1 MTVFRRAGAALL
13 AFFVFINCG
22 AVRTKAEKSDG
33 VELTFGL
40 WSQTRG
46 VFCLPLYI
54 SADADVDVCIA
65 VVVTLPEGC
74 EIVGVE
80 AILWGRAAASAFLT
94 VKNRA
99 VALVDLP
106 RSAQGKRT
114 AVLPLRFTAKGGASG
129 RATASAVAPAFGG
142 CAAAARGEGEIIPLT
157 VAGAERKLS
166 LPP

>member
-1 MTVFRRAGAALL
+1 MTFFRRMGAVLL
-13 AFFVFINCG
+13 AFLVLINCC
-22 AVRTKAEKSDG
+22 AVRARAEKSDG

-54 SADADVDVCIA
+54 SADADVDVCLA
-65 VVVTLPEGC
+65 VLISLPEGC

-80 AILWGRAAASAFLT
+80 SILWGRAAASAFLT

-106 RSAQGKRT
+106 RSAQGKRV

-129 RATASAVAPAFGG
+129 RATADAAAPAFGG
-142 CAAAARGEGEIIPLT
+142 CAAAARGEGDIIPLT